1 MARHLLDARLALLAT
16 AAVGCAH
23 AEQSYPHGVH
33 SHPALHSRPNHLRDE
48 EEGRSGHNQIVEVA
62 QPAHEPVRNE
72 INGQQRVN
80 DARNNRPDNADEQP
94 PRDERRA
101 CNQQRPGRTDSA
113 AQALQ
118 GELDPFPRL
127 RIVTQRVASTR
138 RDATRRDEVW
148 LLGLRA
154 AAAARHAPER
164 RARTRNSAIPTRQP
178 HPYRGSV
185 AVAVVV
191 RHDAAQHDDAALSDG
206 CAPFRGPEALH
217 QLLGFRAAHG
227 ALDDSGQAH
236 SLPVVEHAVRAKR
249 VIARSR
255 HGKIQGLEANW
266 AVALA
271 RGLASS
277 RHVHVGSAHVRRDSR
292 VHGADVETP
301 LQRQDYGHQDR
312 RRQEHE

>member
-1 MARHLLDARLALLAT
+1 MSEAQWRRRRSWCAL
-16 AAVGCAH
+16 
-23 AEQSYPHGVH
+23 EQPH
-33 SHPALHSRPNHLRDE
+33 
-48 EEGRSGHNQIVEVA
+48 
-62 QPAHEPVRNE
+62 
-72 INGQQRVN
+72 
-80 DARNNRPDNADEQP
+80 ADEQP

-227 ALDDSGQAH
+227 ALDDSGLRLCH
-236 SLPVVEHAVRAKR
+236 DGSGSSDVCVP
-249 VIARSR
+249 
-255 HGKIQGLEANW
+255 EADP
-266 AVALA
+266 
-271 RGLASS
+271 RGPAATPAATAFLSPGTQLASS
-277 RHVHVGSAHVRRDSR
+277 RARCSR
-292 VHGADVETP
+292 
-301 LQRQDYGHQDR
+301 
-312 RRQEHE
+312 